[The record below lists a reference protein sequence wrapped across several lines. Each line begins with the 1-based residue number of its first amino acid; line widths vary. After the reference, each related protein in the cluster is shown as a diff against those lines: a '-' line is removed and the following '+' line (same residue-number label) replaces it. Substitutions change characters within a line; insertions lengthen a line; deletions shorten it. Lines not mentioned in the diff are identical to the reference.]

1 MKNLELQN
9 YGVATMSAQE
19 MRTTNG
25 GSWRFWKAVIS
36 IAIVIGASFFAAN
49 Q

>member
-9 YGVATMSAQE
+9 YGVVTMSAQE

-25 GSWRFWKAVIS
+25 GILGF
-36 IAIVIGASFFAAN
+36 IAGFFIGMYIASLIWAK
-49 Q
+49 